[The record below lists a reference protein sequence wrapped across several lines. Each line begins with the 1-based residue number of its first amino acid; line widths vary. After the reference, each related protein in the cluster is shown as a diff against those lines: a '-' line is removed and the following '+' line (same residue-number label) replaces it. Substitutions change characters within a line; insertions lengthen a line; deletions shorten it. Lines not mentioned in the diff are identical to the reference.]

1 MRGVAFHPDGRI
13 AISGSRDGT
22 LILWDLETGEAI
34 RRYHGHTGTLN
45 TVAFSPDGQSVLS
58 GAVDGL
64 MIQWHIADTMD
75 ELTDWTEA
83 NRFLPELTCSERARY
98 NIEPLCE

>member
-1 MRGVAFHPDGRI
+1 
-13 AISGSRDGT
+13 
-22 LILWDLETGEAI
+22 
-34 RRYHGHTGTLN
+34 
-45 TVAFSPDGQSVLS
+45 
-58 GAVDGL
+58 
-64 MIQWHIADTMD
+64 MD